1 MLNEPEP
8 HVIHTTAF
16 ERLFIDVGGL
26 VAFPRGETKD
36 IFGNTHFGYSFHFGL
51 GMAKIPLAFGI
62 GFHESSLSEETYVRP
77 GSSFYVINGVIGSGD
92 LHESVTA
99 TVRHVDAFVRLE
111 PPWRRFRPY
120 LELRGGT
127 AQVFIQDKLSTRQ
140 ILSTMQQT
148 VAEEEVDGD
157 GTWSW
162 GYGVGVHVEPWAP
175 AVGPLGSVGL
185 VITAGVM
192 WMSAGGMKYL
202 QTREGTANGQ
212 PATVVDVA
220 AATLRTTEPFLA
232 IGLVSR
238 NP

>member
-1 MLNEPEP
+1 MLNEPSEP

-26 VAFPRGETKD
+26 VAFPRGQTKD

-51 GMAKIPLAFGI
+51 GMTKIPLAFGI
-62 GFHESSLSEETYVRP
+62 GFHQSYLSEERYVRP
-77 GSSFYVINGVIGSGD
+77 GSSFYVINGVVGSGD
-92 LHESVTA
+92 LNETVSA
-99 TVRHVDAFVRLE
+99 TIRHFDAFIRLE

-127 AQVFIQDKLSTRQ
+127 AQVFIQDKLSALGR
-140 ILSTMQQT
+140 T

-162 GYGVGVHVEPWAP
+162 GYGVGLHVEPWAP
-175 AVGPLGSVGL
+175 LVGDLGSVGV

-202 QTREGTANGQ
+202 TTREGTANGQ

-220 AATLRTTEPFLA
+220 AATLRTTEPFVA